1 MAEHYKPA
9 PKRCRACGCPI
20 DPTDDICA
28 ECYEDE
34 LFGDDDDWDD
44 WADDDWDD

>member
-28 ECYEDE
+28 ECYEEEVSADYYADRC
-34 LFGDDDDWDD
+34 DDDDED
-44 WADDDWDD
+44 